1 MDFGIK
7 NPAMGH
13 SSHIDEKA
21 LAWGSVDADIL
32 AYLSDVSKLEQFADM
47 AQNADQ
53 LAQYLDPFL
62 ENASKYFEA
71 MQKLA
76 DGQVTWTE
84 LRKQFGSKVAN
95 AIAKIRKINAE
106 FDAEMQKVD
115 AQDRADLLRI
125 EQKRKNALTE
135 IATQLHQDLQAEL
148 WRHENKISSIES
160 RHQVSEQRQ
169 TIQEGLRARRQELLA
184 RARYGSRALNPHQ
197 EQPETIPVSVASSG
211 APASSVSASGT
222 VRGFG
227 NWWTNF
233 WDGLGKR

>member
-13 SSHIDEKA
+13 SSHVDEKA

-62 ENASKYFEA
+62 ENASKYLEA

-95 AIAKIRKINAE
+95 AIAKIRKLNAE

-197 EQPETIPVSVASSG
+197 EQPETIPVSVASTS